1 MSYLEKKR
9 ERKKKCKTEVS
20 RNKETQ
26 SFNENDI
33 RNIVSKKQRNK
44 KSQETKK
51 KICMAVQK
59 KMKQNMAVSTSQ

>member
-1 MSYLEKKR
+1 MKKR
-9 ERKKKCKTEVS
+9 EKEKKKKKKCKTEVS
-20 RNKETQ
+20 RNKEIQ

-33 RNIVSKKQRNK
+33 RNIVLKKQRNK

-51 KICMAVQK
+51 KCMAVQKK